1 MLFLNFQTKL
11 ASRCFRKVRYGVSRM
26 AELGLDPQVGGFSL
40 FAQMRFFNI
49 FMSGARALLCPAAWH
64 VRPDHLPAWSEWLQR
79 LQIRSLRTRQ
89 RSPPLPLQKVN
100 MINLG
105 PVLTDPFIY
114 RANENGFQLF
124 FFFRANENGGLLT
137 KVEKEKSLL
146 KQELV
151 ARIKVWFLIILCTCH
166 F

>member
-1 MLFLNFQTKL
+1 
-11 ASRCFRKVRYGVSRM
+11 
-26 AELGLDPQVGGFSL
+26 
-40 FAQMRFFNI
+40 
-49 FMSGARALLCPAAWH
+49 MSGARALLCPAAWH

-124 FFFRANENGGLLT
+124 
-137 KVEKEKSLL
+137 
-146 KQELV
+146 
-151 ARIKVWFLIILCTCH
+151 LIGYH
-166 F
+166 A